1 MVCKWYCCKDVNT
14 SALGYAES
22 ILYKCGMIFWWNK
35 CAMLNDEFLAT
46 FLGIFNLIIGQ
57 LISGLRVMLG
67 EFYQREEF
75 AILSGFKCGNKTEET
90 W

>member
-1 MVCKWYCCKDVNT
+1 MV
-14 SALGYAES
+14 
-22 ILYKCGMIFWWNK
+22 
-35 CAMLNDEFLAT
+35 NDEFLAT
-46 FLGIFNLIIGQ
+46 FLGIFNLLIGQ

-75 AILSGFKCGNKTEET
+75 ATLSGFQCGNETIET